1 MLGRTIAG
9 GGCQAPARTV
19 DQFGLSK
26 IHAHSRHTA
35 ARSRISATVSLRQ
48 RMGSS
53 GRERRRIR
61 VAPGPFTT
69 NSRRHRE
76 PRDCWF
82 RSGDYRWR
90 LKWLPLHGGCIT
102 RVPATRCWPRTGSA
116 HYGRQPS
123 HHMGSSCGSGR
134 GGGVLYQAWIPDVF
148 HCHGAFARSVSI
160 GEQLR
165 LLGDIDPGMVAFD
178 MFEMFASAG

>member
-26 IHAHSRHTA
+26 IHAHSRRTA

-61 VAPGPFTT
+61 VALGPFTT

-102 RVPATRCWPRTGSA
+102 RVPATRCWSRTGSA
-116 HYGRQPS
+116 HYRRRSS
-123 HHMGSSCGSGR
+123 HHVGSSCGSGR
-134 GGGVLYQAWIPDVF
+134 GGGVLCQARIPGVF
-148 HCHGAFARSVSI
+148 HCDGAFARSVNI
-160 GEQLR
+160 GER
-165 LLGDIDPGMVAFD
+165 LACERITSPAFAKFVA
-178 MFEMFASAG
+178 ATL